1 MASAGLGHGGAGS
14 SRSANGFKVSSSS
27 VDWLGREMLEMRLR
41 DRVDADDDRDSEPD
55 IIDGVGAETG
65 HVIRTTIGGRNGQS
79 KQVVSYIAEH
89 VVGTGSFGVVFQAK
103 CRETGEIVAIK
114 KVLQDKRYKNRELQI
129 MQMSA
134 SFNLF
139 SCPMFAFDRKDC
151 LRPIN
156 IASSFLD
163 MLILCLANSYPIVLC
178 HVIWTPC
185 HNSFLSVQICRALA
199 YIHNC
204 IGICHRDI
212 KPQNLLV
219 NPHTHQLKL
228 CDFGSA
234 KVLVKGE
241 PNVSYIC
248 SRYYRAPELIFGAT
262 EYTTA
267 IDIWSTGC
275 VMAELLLGQPLFPGE
290 SGVDQLVE
298 IIKVLG
304 TPTREE
310 IKCMNPKLYR
320 VQVPTDQAHP
330 WHKVFQKRLPPEA
343 VDLVCRFFQ
352 YSPNLR
358 CTALEACIHPFFD
371 ELRDP
376 NTRLPNGRPLPPLFN
391 FKPQGNLTRDMVLG
405 TACIFTTALYTD
417 TIVKNEN
424 AYRKFSNFSCFRA
437 GPIIWDAANSGHGGS
452 FAGVR
457 RGWTGVGA
465 GYRQSGFPVF
475 HCLAPM
481 ERVSVLVI
489 GGGGREHALSY
500 ALKRSPSCDAVFCAP
515 GNAGISSSGDATCI
529 EDLDIS
535 DSSCVI
541 DFCRKWGIGM
551 VVVGPEAPL
560 VAGLSNDLV
569 RAGILTFGP
578 SSEAAA
584 LEGSKDFMKRLCY
597 KYDIPTAKYQ
607 TFTDAVAAKAYIA
620 EQGAPI
626 VVKADGLA
634 AGKGVIVAMTLE
646 EAYEAVDSMLVK
658 NVFGSAGCRVIIEE
672 YLEGEEASFF
682 ALVDGENAIPLESA
696 QDHKR
701 VGDGDTGPNTGGKG
715 AYSPAPILTKELQS
729 VVMNSII
736 LPTVKGMAAEGCKFV
751 GVLYAGLM
759 IERKSGLP
767 KLIEYNVRFGDPE
780 CQVLMVR
787 LESDLAQV
795 LLAACK
801 GELSGVSLDWS
812 PGSAMVV
819 VMASNGYPGSY
830 KKGTVIQNLEEAEQV
845 APTVK
850 VFHAGTALDSDGN
863 YIATGGRVLGI
874 TAKGVDLEEARDR
887 AYLAV
892 EQINWPGGFYRR
904 DIGWRALRSTQ
915 KQHAME
921 GENGHLGDIGKIK
934 MSSPPRDL
942 LKLGGF

>member
-1 MASAGLGHGGAGS
+1 M
-14 SRSANGFKVSSSS
+14 
-27 VDWLGREMLEMRLR
+27 
-41 DRVDADDDRDSEPD
+41 
-55 IIDGVGAETG
+55 
-65 HVIRTTIGGRNGQS
+65 
-79 KQVVSYIAEH
+79 
-89 VVGTGSFGVVFQAK
+89 
-103 CRETGEIVAIK
+103 
-114 KVLQDKRYKNRELQI
+114 
-129 MQMSA
+129 
-134 SFNLF
+134 
-139 SCPMFAFDRKDC
+139 
-151 LRPIN
+151 
-156 IASSFLD
+156 
-163 MLILCLANSYPIVLC
+163 
-178 HVIWTPC
+178 
-185 HNSFLSVQICRALA
+185 
-199 YIHNC
+199 
-204 IGICHRDI
+204 
-212 KPQNLLV
+212 
-219 NPHTHQLKL
+219 
-228 CDFGSA
+228 
-234 KVLVKGE
+234 
-241 PNVSYIC
+241 
-248 SRYYRAPELIFGAT
+248 
-262 EYTTA
+262 
-267 IDIWSTGC
+267 
-275 VMAELLLGQPLFPGE
+275 
-290 SGVDQLVE
+290 
-298 IIKVLG
+298 
-304 TPTREE
+304 
-310 IKCMNPKLYR
+310 
-320 VQVPTDQAHP
+320 
-330 WHKVFQKRLPPEA
+330 
-343 VDLVCRFFQ
+343 
-352 YSPNLR
+352 
-358 CTALEACIHPFFD
+358 
-371 ELRDP
+371 
-376 NTRLPNGRPLPPLFN
+376 
-391 FKPQGNLTRDMVLG
+391 
-405 TACIFTTALYTD
+405 ACIFSQSFVPVCNGVNTEFFHSHTHLF
-417 TIVKNEN
+417 
-424 AYRKFSNFSCFRA
+424 RKFSNFSCFRA
-437 GPIIWDAANSGHGGS
+437 GPIIWDAAHSGHGGS
-452 FAGVR
+452 FARVR

-465 GYRQSGFPVF
+465 GYRQSGLPVF
-475 HCLAPM
+475 HCLASSNGALCFCGK
-481 ERVSVLVI
+481 SVCV
-489 GGGGREHALSY
+489 GYWGRGKGACPLLCSEAIS
-500 ALKRSPSCDAVFCAP
+500 SCDAVFCAP

-535 DSSCVI
+535 NSSSVI

-607 TFTDAVAAKAYIA
+607 TFTDALAAKAYIA

-701 VGDGDTGPNTGGKG
+701 VGDGDTGPNTGGMG

-874 TAKGVDLEEARDR
+874 TATGVDLEEARDR

-904 DIGWRALRSTQ
+904 DIGWRALRSTP
-915 KQHAME
+915 KQHATE
-921 GENGHLGDIGKIK
+921 G
-934 MSSPPRDL
+934 
-942 LKLGGF
+942 